1 MKRVLEIEHGCFTPL
16 VFSIYGGM
24 GREGRTYD
32 RLADLLAEKKKG
44 EEIDN
49 DELDSN

>member
-1 MKRVLEIEHGCFTPL
+1 MYALRHWYFQFMAVWDEKEEPSMLDH
-16 VFSIYGGM
+16 
-24 GREGRTYD
+24 
-32 RLADLLAEKKKG
+32 DLLAEKRKG